1 MTTETTAKAPSTSIT
16 VRMDDG
22 RDVAFAG
29 KRKMIKETTIDADKN
44 EVITRLDFVNGET
57 RYFNV
62 PASLILRFAAHGAE
76 QKLGDE
82 IAGVTDTDDCVA
94 AIDELLARLDKGE
107 WNIKREGGN
116 GASGSSILVKAL
128 IELTGKTRQ
137 EIAAFLSDKSHAE
150 KMALRSNKSL
160 KPIVERL
167 ESEKASRSKKEGVDS
182 DKLLGDLTGEADAP
196 AEEAAAA

>member
-29 KRKMIKETTIDADKN
+29 KRKMIKETTIDAEKN
-44 EVITRLDFVNGET
+44 EVVVRLDFVNGET

-62 PASLILRFAAHGAE
+62 PASLMLRFAAHGAE

-82 IAGVTDTDDCVA
+82 IAGVTDADDCVA
-94 AIDELLARLDKGE
+94 TIDELLTRLDKGE
-107 WNIKREGGN
+107 WNIKREAN

-128 IELTGKTRQ
+128 MELTGKTRA
-137 EIAAFLSDKSHAE
+137 EISAFLSDKSHAE
-150 KMALRSNKSL
+150 KMALRSNAKL
-160 KPIVERL
+160 KVIVERL
-167 ESEKASRSKKEGVDS
+167 EAEKASRSKKEGVDS
-182 DKLLGDLTGEADAP
+182 DKLLGDLTGEL
-196 AEEAAAA
+196 AEAVAA